1 MKTRKPKSMLALI
14 GCVLALILIGQVDG
28 RETDQASR
36 SNDTAATASDLF
48 SVLDHQA
55 QSFRP
60 ATRKEWLAT
69 LQYYGFSN
77 RNGPDSSASWDKV
90 DSTGTLRA
98 TAFYKHG
105 ETSIWL
111 FFFPSAQV
119 TVAAP
124 ILEALL
130 RDAESTT
137 IEDAGTVEVRFKPRH
152 LNIGGKQGTRVETVR
167 LRESNVIIR
176 RAVIKWRD

>member
-1 MKTRKPKSMLALI
+1 MRIKKSKSMFALI
-14 GCVLALILIGQVDG
+14 GCVLLLILNGKVDG
-28 RETDQASR
+28 REAAQASR
-36 SNDTAATASDLF
+36 SNEIAATASDLF
-48 SVLDHQA
+48 SVLDRQA

-69 LQYYGFSN
+69 LQYYGFSK
-77 RNGPDSSASWDKV
+77 RNGLDSSASWDKV

-98 TAFYKHG
+98 TAFYKQD

-119 TVAAP
+119 PMAAP
-124 ILEALL
+124 VLEALL
-130 RDAESTT
+130 RNAESTT
-137 IEDAGTVEVRFKPRH
+137 IEDAGTVEVRFKPKH
-152 LNIGGKQGTRVETVR
+152 FNFGGKQGTRVETAR

-176 RAVIKWRD
+176 RAIIEWRD